1 MNGPFELFKKWH
13 DDGLQLDVAEKYAVA
28 LATATKDG
36 RPTVRMVLC
45 KHWDD
50 RGFVIYTNLESAKGS
65 QLTSNP
71 FASLCFYWDELK
83 RQVRVE
89 GRVEPVTVDEADAYF
104 ASRPRDSQ
112 IGAWASEQSR
122 PMESSGDLLKRVA
135 QFGLKFGLGKVPRP
149 PHWSGFRIV
158 PDRIEFWEG
167 KAFRLHDRFEFCA
180 DDGQWRRQSLF
191 P

>member
-1 MNGPFELFKKWH
+1 MDNPFQLFKSWH
-13 DDGLQLDVAEKYAVA
+13 SDALRLDVAEKYAVA
-28 LATATKDG
+28 LATSTPDG

-45 KHWDD
+45 KHWDE
-50 RGFVIYTNLESAKGS
+50 RGFVVYTNLESRKGS
-65 QLTSNP
+65 QLTANP

-83 RQVRVE
+83 RQVRIE
-89 GRVEPVTVDEADAYF
+89 GRVEPVSADEADAYF

-122 PMESSGDLLKRVA
+122 PLENSGDLLKRVA
-135 QFGLKFGLGKVPRP
+135 QFGLKFGVGKVPRP

-158 PDRIEFWEG
+158 PERIEFWEG
-167 KAFRLHDRFEFCA
+167 KAFRLHDRFEFNQNE
-180 DDGQWRRQSLF
+180 GKWHRQALY